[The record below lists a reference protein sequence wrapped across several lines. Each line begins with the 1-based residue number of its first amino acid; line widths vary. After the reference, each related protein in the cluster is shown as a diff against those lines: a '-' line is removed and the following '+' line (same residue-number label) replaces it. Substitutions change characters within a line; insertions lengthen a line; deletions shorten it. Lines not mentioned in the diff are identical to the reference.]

1 MTAPARLGPDCVVLG
16 ALAGETVLRSVSTR
30 EMCSSDVPGGVSI
43 RR

>member
-1 MTAPARLGPDCVVLG
+1 MTAPARCGAVRVALGTSS
-16 ALAGETVLRSVSTR
+16 GETVLRRVSTR